1 MFITDFIIIENFVKN
16 VVSQFWNFSKIKNY
30 WRKNTNKT
38 MAKKNGRNITVD
50 ELAVMM
56 KNSIDSQTKLMLN
69 GFDKINDKIDKKIYK
84 IASKEDVKNLNKKL
98 DSLSEDL
105 RKNNKLETRVAGI
118 ENVLNMPAIRK

>member
-1 MFITDFIIIENFVKN
+1 
-16 VVSQFWNFSKIKNY
+16 
-30 WRKNTNKT
+30 